1 MIWDAEKSRD
11 LGSASWSPWEAGGQ
25 MQFKPRGLRTR
36 EAEGP
41 SPSSGPKVQ
50 EPGALV
56 SKGWRRQMSHS
67 GKRANPPFL
76 RLFILIRSSV
86 DWMMPARH

>member
-56 SKGWRRQMSHS
+56 SKAGGDRCLTQAREPTH
-67 GKRANPPFL
+67 P
-76 RLFILIRSSV
+76 SS
-86 DWMMPARH
+86 AFSF